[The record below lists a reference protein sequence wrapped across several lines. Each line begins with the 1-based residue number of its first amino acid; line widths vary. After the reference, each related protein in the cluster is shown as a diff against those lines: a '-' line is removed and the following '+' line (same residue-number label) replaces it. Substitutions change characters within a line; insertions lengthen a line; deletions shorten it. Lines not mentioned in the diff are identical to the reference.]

1 MSVIRRGALTAA
13 PFGIA
18 TAAYGGVFLASYD
31 RLPGRLAT
39 HFSGDGG
46 ADGFTSRVAALWFG
60 GGMLVG
66 LGLLFTVLTLVSKE
80 SSGSRL
86 TAAVS
91 AGTAVT
97 LGYPLVL
104 TVLVNTDVQNPAEV
118 HLPMWHVAVLLL
130 AGVATGVLTWWL
142 TRRGEA

>member
-1 MSVIRRGALTAA
+1 MSVVRRGALTAV

-18 TAAYGGVFLASYD
+18 TVAYVGLFLASYD
-31 RLPGRLAT
+31 RLPGRIAT
-39 HFSGDGG
+39 HFSADGG
-46 ADGFTSRVAALWFG
+46 ADGFTSRVATLWFG

-66 LGLLFTVLTLVSKE
+66 LGLLFTVLALVSKE

-86 TAAVS
+86 TAAVG

-104 TVLVNTDVQNPAEV
+104 TVLVNTDVQHSAEV
-118 HLPMWHVAVLLL
+118 QLPMGHVAVLLP
-130 AGVATGVLTWWL
+130 AGVATGGLAWWL
-142 TRRGEA
+142 MRRGEA